1 MAGAVKWRDRGVGLE
16 MPSHAR
22 TVRIEWGDCD
32 PAGIVFYPRYF
43 AMFDHS
49 TTLLIERT
57 LGLSKHQL
65 YETYAFAGYPVVE
78 TRARFLLPSAFGD
91 DVVIETSLTAVRRSS
106 FDLTHQLRKDGALA
120 VEGFETRVWAVRDPA
135 QPGRL
140 KAEPIPP
147 ELVARLAAV

>member
-1 MAGAVKWRDRGVGLE
+1 

-57 LGLSKHQL
+57 LGMTKHQL
-65 YETYAFAGYPVVE
+65 QAAHEFAGYPVVAN
-78 TRARFLLPSAFGD
+78 RARFLLPTRFGD
-91 DVVIETSLTAVRRSS
+91 DVVIETSLAAVRRSS
-106 FDLTHQLRKDGALA
+106 FDLTHRLSLDGALA
-120 VEGFETRVWAVRDPA
+120 VEGFETRVWVVRDPA
-135 QPGRL
+135 RPGRF

-147 ELVARLAAV
+147 PLVARLTAA

>member
-1 MAGAVKWRDRGVGLE
+1 MAGAVKWRDRGMGLE
-16 MPSHAR
+16 MPSNAR

-65 YETYAFAGYPVVE
+65 YESYAFAGYPVVE

-91 DVVIETSLTAVRRSS
+91 DVVLE
-106 FDLTHQLRKDGALA
+106 LRPHSPAPQGWRL
-120 VEGFETRVWAVRDPA
+120 GGRGVRDAGVGGTRPGPA
-135 QPGRL
+135 GSPQGPADTAGTRCAAHGRL
-140 KAEPIPP
+140 MQP
-147 ELVARLAAV
+147 RRDG

>member
-1 MAGAVKWRDRGVGLE
+1 

-57 LGLSKHQL
+57 LGMTKHQL
-65 YETYAFAGYPVVE
+65 QAAHEFAGYPVVE
-78 TRARFLLPSAFGD
+78 NRARFLLPTRFGD

-106 FDLTHQLRKDGALA
+106 FDLTHRLSLDGALA

-135 QPGRL
+135 RPGRF

-147 ELVARLAAV
+147 PLVARLTAA

>member
-1 MAGAVKWRDRGVGLE
+1 

-57 LGLSKHQL
+57 LGMTKHQL
-65 YETYAFAGYPVVE
+65 QAAHEFAGYPVVAN
-78 TRARFLLPSAFGD
+78 RARFLLPTRFGD

-106 FDLTHQLRKDGALA
+106 FDLTHRLSLDGTLA
-120 VEGFETRVWAVRDPA
+120 VEGFETRVWAVRDPTE
-135 QPGRL
+135 PGRL

-147 ELVARLAAV
+147 PLVARLTAP

>member
-1 MAGAVKWRDRGVGLE
+1 MA
-16 MPSHAR
+16 SNAR

-49 TTLLIERT
+49 TTLMIERT
-57 LGLSKHQL
+57 LGMSKHQL
-65 YETYAFAGYPVVE
+65 QETHAFAGYPVVE
-78 TRARFLLPSAFGD
+78 TRSRFLQPSRFGD

-106 FDLTHQLRKDGALA
+106 FDITHRLSRDGTLA
-120 VEGFETRVWAVRDPA
+120 VEGFETRVWAVHDPA
-135 QPGRL
+135 RPGRF

-147 ELVARLAAV
+147 QLVARLTAA